1 MIKSNKN
8 AALSLLSLALLCIV
22 AIYGPSYTQAAVLPI
37 PRDIKMDTDIEEP
50 RDLVAARLDPDFLVR
65 RDTSQHA
72 FAVEYVACGA
82 ATTTAKPTTTAK
94 ATTSTKPAS
103 TTLKPTST
111 TTKAAVTS
119 AKVVTSTKVVQ
130 STSTSSK
137 TKTVSTSA
145 AQATSTSK
153 INNIVLTSNDAN
165 YGATEVMADLNQIL
179 KWAGDTGNVNS
190 AQKTEIVAALLSAC
204 ARYYPDMPT
213 KVMVRIMLADI
224 TQESDYNVAEVSGG
238 RLDSGSSWGLLQV
251 SPGDGSMEL
260 KLFQNHANV
269 LTHNFTYGMP
279 DDIRANVRGPLLD
292 YATGKTMNLASL
304 TNNDLFRPW
313 INIHVAMWIQ
323 SNLAR
328 TSSQDPYN
336 WKALNDYSWAIKT
349 AAVDISSSTVSAK
362 WKNLLKGSG
371 VATNVRTAMGSWV
384 AGPAVDS
391 GGYLTS
397 GDDIS
402 LDYLNAI
409 MRGVR
414 ELYGVSSAANMP
426 KAWLETYTLNPGLI
440 DYV

>member
-1 MIKSNKN
+1 MFKSNRP
-8 AALSLLSLALLCIV
+8 AFSLLSLALLCIV
-22 AIYGPSYTQAAVLPI
+22 AIYGPTNTQAAVLPVS
-37 PRDIKMDTDIEEP
+37 RDAELDTDVEEP
-50 RDLVAARLDPDFLVR
+50 RDLQAARLDPDFLVR
-65 RDTSQHA
+65 RDSSQHA

-82 ATTTAKPTTTAK
+82 TVTASTKAAATTAK
-94 ATTSTKPAS
+94 ATAKVTVISKAA
-103 TTLKPTST
+103 ST
-111 TTKAAVTS
+111 TTKAPVTS
-119 AKVVTSTKVVQ
+119 AKVVTSTKVVK

-153 INNIVLTSNDAN
+153 INNIVLTSNNPN

-190 AQKTEIVAALLSAC
+190 AQKSEIVAALLSAS
-204 ARYYPDMPT
+204 ARYYPDLPT
-213 KVMVRIMLADI
+213 KVIVRIMLADI
-224 TQESDYNVAEVSGG
+224 TQESDYNVKEISGA
-238 RLDSGSSWGLLQV
+238 RLDSGTSWGLLQV
-251 SPGDGSMEL
+251 SPGDGSLEL
-260 KLFQNHANV
+260 KLFQQHANV

-279 DDIRANVRGPLLD
+279 DDIRADVRGPLLD
-292 YATGKTMNLASL
+292 YATGKMINLASL
-304 TNNDLFRPW
+304 TNDDLFRPW

-328 TSSQDPYN
+328 TSSQDPYD

-349 AAVDISSSTVSAK
+349 AAVDITSSSVIAK
-362 WKNLLKGSG
+362 WKKLLKGSG

-402 LDYLNAI
+402 VGYLNAI

-414 ELYGVSSAANMP
+414 ELYGVSSAADMP